1 MFKAEE
7 VSPTFGSVTQAVVIS
22 SGDFVEHKFC
32 FAVPVFSQ
40 MDAAIGMILLSNT
53 AGDSHAQV

>member
-7 VSPTFGSVTQAVVIS
+7 VYPTFGSVTQTVMIS
-22 SGDFVEHKFC
+22 SGDFVEQKFC
-32 FAVPVFSQ
+32 FAAPVFNE

-53 AGDSHAQV
+53 VGASHAQL